1 MATVNFSVP
10 DDIKARFNKVFKGRN
25 KSAVLSALMEQAL
38 EQEEQRKRR
47 TRAIDQLLSLR
58 SSVEKKSDPKPRPI
72 TDPDIRKAR
81 QRGRP

>member
-25 KSAVLSALMEQAL
+25 KSAVLSELMEQAL

-47 TRAIDQLLSLR
+47 SKAIDQLLSLR
-58 SSVEKKSDPKPRPI
+58 TSVENNPDRKAQAM
-72 TDPDIRKAR
+72 TDADIRKAR
-81 QRGRP
+81 RRGRP

>member
-1 MATVNFSVP
+1 MATINFSVP

-25 KSAVLSALMEQAL
+25 KSAVLSELMEQAL

-47 TRAIDQLLSLR
+47 SKAVNQLLALR
-58 SSVEKKSDPKPRPI
+58 SSVEKKSDGKIRPV
-72 TDPDIRKAR
+72 TDSDIRKAR